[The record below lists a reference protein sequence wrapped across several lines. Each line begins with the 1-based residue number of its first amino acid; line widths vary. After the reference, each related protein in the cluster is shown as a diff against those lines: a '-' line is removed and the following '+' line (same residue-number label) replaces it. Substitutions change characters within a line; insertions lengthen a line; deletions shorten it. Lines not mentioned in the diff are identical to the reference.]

1 MKTKHLAGGG
11 AMDKSG
17 RASYSA
23 EVMRTRIKDKLNRE
37 TPYGKRYL
45 NYLYMFSGAAT
56 VILFWQVA
64 AMRVNHALL
73 LPTPASAFLAF
84 FQVIQEPKPLLELL
98 ITMKRVGTGFLI
110 ALGIGLPIGYL
121 MGYSKTFLRIF
132 DPLINTFRQIPI
144 MAWVPLMIIWLGL
157 GDAPT
162 VFLITVA
169 ALFPV
174 MLNTVASVQDISP
187 DYYNAA
193 RSMGAGP
200 LSIFT
205 HVIVPGSLPGIMTGM
220 RIGMG
225 TGWMS
230 VI

>member
-1 MKTKHLAGGG
+1 
-11 AMDKSG
+11 MDKFG

-23 EVMRTRIKDKLNRE
+23 EVMRTKIKDKLNRE
-37 TPYGKRYL
+37 TPSGKRYL
-45 NYLYMFSGAAT
+45 ANLYWLASV
-56 VILFWQVA
+56 VILLIVWQLA
-64 AMRVNHALL
+64 AMRVNRALL
-73 LPTPASAFLAF
+73 LPTPISTLLAF
-84 FQVIQEPKPLLELL
+84 FQVLLEPKSLLEIL

-110 ALGIGLPIGYL
+110 ALGIGLPIGYI
-121 MGYSKTFLRIF
+121 MGYSKAVLRFF
-132 DPLINTFRQIPI
+132 DPLINSFRQVPI
-144 MAWVPLMIIWLGL
+144 MAWVPLTIIWLGL
-157 GDAPT
+157 GDGPT
-162 VFLITVA
+162 VFMIAIA

-187 DYYNAA
+187 DYYHAA

-205 HVIVPGSLPGIMTGM
+205 HIIVPGSLPGIMTGM

>member
-1 MKTKHLAGGG
+1 
-11 AMDKSG
+11 MDKNG

-37 TPYGKRYL
+37 TPAGKRYL
-45 NYLYMFSGAAT
+45 NHLYWLTGVAIL
-56 VILFWQVA
+56 VIIWQLA
-64 AMRVNHALL
+64 AMRVNRALL
-73 LPTPASAFLAF
+73 LPSPTSTFLAF
-84 FQVIQEPKPLLELL
+84 FQVIQELKSLLEILVT
-98 ITMKRVGTGFLI
+98 IKRVGTGFLI

-121 MGYSKTFLRIF
+121 MGYSKTVLRFL
-132 DPLINTFRQIPI
+132 DPLINSFRQVPI
-144 MAWVPLMIIWLGL
+144 MAWVPLTIIWLGL
-157 GDAPT
+157 GDGPT
-162 VFLITVA
+162 IFLITVA

-187 DYYNAA
+187 DYYHAA